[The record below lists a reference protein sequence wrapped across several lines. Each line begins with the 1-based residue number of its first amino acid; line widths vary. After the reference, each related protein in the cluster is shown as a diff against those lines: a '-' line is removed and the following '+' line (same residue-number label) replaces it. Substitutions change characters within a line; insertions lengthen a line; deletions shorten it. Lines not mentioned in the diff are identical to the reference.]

1 MALVCCWLCFFLT
14 RGSFFESSGF
24 LSKKLPALLV
34 QFWSATRSHL
44 LNELYKNVFRF
55 FLGLK
60 WETYK
65 KMMIKLLII
74 FTRTITKYGIEIF
87 NYTFRR
93 CTFYSFSILIFYLQL
108 ICWALHCYKALQRNK
123 VELMK
128 WNFQENAHLQ
138 FEESTHKISV
148 ITVSKAFVIGP

>member
-1 MALVCCWLCFFLT
+1 MALVCCWLCFLLT
-14 RGSFFESSGF
+14 RGSFSESSGF

-34 QFWSATRSHL
+34 QFWSATQSHL
-44 LNELYKNVFRF
+44 SNELYKNIFRF

-60 WETYK
+60 WETFK
-65 KMMIKLLII
+65 KIDDKTINN
-74 FTRTITKYGIEIF
+74 FHTITKYGIEIF

-108 ICWALHCYKALQRNK
+108 ICWALHCFKALQRNK
-123 VELMK
+123 VELVK